1 MTSRTTI
8 ASNETSSQTIF
19 KRGSTSSA
27 ATTPST
33 RTALLRNGDYGIFV
47 ALGLKNT
54 IVRNSALGNQTANY
68 LVASGNNPG
77 TTITA
82 STTDEWSNTQ

>member
-1 MTSRTTI
+1 M
-8 ASNETSSQTIF
+8 
-19 KRGSTSSA
+19 
-27 ATTPST
+27 
-33 RTALLRNGDYGIFV
+33 
-47 ALGLKNT
+47 ALGVKNT